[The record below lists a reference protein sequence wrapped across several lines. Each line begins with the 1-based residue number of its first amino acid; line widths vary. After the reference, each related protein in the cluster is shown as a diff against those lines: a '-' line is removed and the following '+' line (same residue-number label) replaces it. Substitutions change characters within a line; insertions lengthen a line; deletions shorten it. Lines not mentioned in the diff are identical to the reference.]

1 MYLNTEFK
9 MNGKNAFRRN
19 YWPCVGATLV
29 VSLLTGGGTSVA
41 SNASDVSSLATNTFS
56 GSTSATDHIM
66 SIPTGL
72 AGMAVSILGVV
83 AILAVLFSIFV
94 SNVMEVGGDRFFI
107 QNRDSAPTVG
117 TIFDGFKSGNYL
129 NIVKTMFLKDLYTF
143 LWTLL
148 LIIPGIVKSF
158 EYLMVPYILA
168 ENPGMDSREAFALS
182 KQMMDGEKANAFM
195 LGLSFIGWYILTI
208 ITCGIAGV
216 FYVYP
221 YVYATY
227 AELYAYNKEK
237 AFQQGWIH

>member
-1 MYLNTEFK
+1 MYLNTELK

-29 VSLLTGGGTSVA
+29 VSLLTGGSVSA
-41 SNASDVSSLATNTFS
+41 VSNASDVSDLANIFS

-83 AILAVLFSIFV
+83 AILAVLFSFFV
-94 SNVMEVGGDRFFI
+94 SNVIEVGGDRFFI

-168 ENPGMDSREAFALS
+168 ENPGMDGKEAFALS

-195 LGLSFIGWYILTI
+195 LGLSFIGWGIVAV

-216 FYVYP
+216 FYVNP
-221 YVYATY
+221 YVNATY

>member
-1 MYLNTEFK
+1 MYLNTELK

-29 VSLLTGGGTSVA
+29 VSLLTGGSVSA
-41 SNASDVSSLATNTFS
+41 VSNASDVSDLANIFS

-83 AILAVLFSIFV
+83 AILAVLFSFFV

-148 LIIPGIVKSF
+148 LIVPGIVKSF

-168 ENPGMDSREAFALS
+168 ENPGMDGKEAFALS

-195 LGLSFIGWYILTI
+195 LGLSFIGWGIVAV

-216 FYVYP
+216 FYVNP
-221 YVYATY
+221 YVNATY

-237 AFQQGWIH
+237 AFRQGWIH

>member
-1 MYLNTEFK
+1 MYLNTELK

-19 YWPCVGATLV
+19 YWPCVGASIV
-29 VSLLTGGGTSVA
+29 VTLLTVGGGGSSVA
-41 SNASDVSSLATNTFS
+41 SNASDLSDIFS
-56 GSTSATDHIM
+56 DSATSVDHIIN
-66 SIPTGL
+66 IPTGL
-72 AGMAVSILGVV
+72 AGMAVSIVGVI
-83 AILAVLFSIFV
+83 AILAVLFSFFV

-148 LIIPGIVKSF
+148 LIIPGIIKSF

-168 ENPGMDSREAFALS
+168 ENPGMDSKEAFALS

-195 LGLSFIGWYILTI
+195 LGLSFIGWYILSLF
-208 ITCGIAGV
+208 TCGLLNI
-216 FYVYP
+216 FYVNP
-221 YVYATY
+221 YVNATY

>member
-1 MYLNTEFK
+1 MYLNTELK
-9 MNGKNAFRRN
+9 MNGKNAFHRN

-29 VSLLTGGGTSVA
+29 VSLLTGGSVSA
-41 SNASDVSSLATNTFS
+41 VSNASDVSDLANIFS

-83 AILAVLFSIFV
+83 AILAVLFSFFV

-148 LIIPGIVKSF
+148 LIIPGIVMSF

-168 ENPGMDSREAFALS
+168 ENPGMDGKEAFALS

-195 LGLSFIGWYILTI
+195 LGLSFIGWEIVAV

-216 FYVYP
+216 FYVNP
-221 YVYATY
+221 YVNATY

-237 AFQQGWIH
+237 AFRQGWIH

>member
-1 MYLNTEFK
+1 MYLNTELK

-19 YWPCVGATLV
+19 YWPCVGAALV
-29 VSLLTGGGTSVA
+29 VGLLTGGGASVA
-41 SNASDVSSLATNTFS
+41 SNASDVSDLADIFS
-56 GSTSATDHIM
+56 GSTSATEHIM
-66 SIPTGL
+66 GIPTGL

-83 AILAVLFSIFV
+83 AILAVLFSFFV
-94 SNVMEVGGDRFFI
+94 SNVIEVGGDRFFI

-117 TIFDGFKSGNYL
+117 TIFDGFKSGKYL

-168 ENPGMDSREAFALS
+168 ENPGMDGKEAFALS

-195 LGLSFIGWYILTI
+195 LGLSFIGWEIVAV

-216 FYVYP
+216 FYVNP
-221 YVYATY
+221 YVNATY

>member
-1 MYLNTEFK
+1 MYLNTELK

-19 YWPCVGATLV
+19 YWPCVGAAVV
-29 VSLLTGGGTSVA
+29 VSLLTVGGGGSSVA
-41 SNASDVSSLATNTFS
+41 SNASDLSDIFS
-56 GSTSATDHIM
+56 DSATSVDHIL

-72 AGMAVSILGVV
+72 AGMAVSIVGAV
-83 AILAVLFSIFV
+83 AILAVLFGFFV
-94 SNVMEVGGDRFFI
+94 SNVIEVGGDRFFI

-117 TIFDGFKSGNYL
+117 TLFDGFKSGNYL
-129 NIVKTMFLKDLYTF
+129 NIVKTMFLRDLYTF

-168 ENPGMDSREAFALS
+168 ENPGMDSKEAFALS

-208 ITCGIAGV
+208 FTCGIAGI
-216 FYVYP
+216 FYVNP

-237 AFQQGWIH
+237 AYQQGWIH

>member
-1 MYLNTEFK
+1 MYLNTELK

-158 EYLMVPYILA
+158 
-168 ENPGMDSREAFALS
+168 D
-182 KQMMDGEKANAFM
+182 
-195 LGLSFIGWYILTI
+195 T
-208 ITCGIAGV
+208 
-216 FYVYP
+216 
-221 YVYATY
+221 
-227 AELYAYNKEK
+227 
-237 AFQQGWIH
+237 

>member
-1 MYLNTEFK
+1 
-9 MNGKNAFRRN
+9 
-19 YWPCVGATLV
+19 
-29 VSLLTGGGTSVA
+29 
-41 SNASDVSSLATNTFS
+41 
-56 GSTSATDHIM
+56 
-66 SIPTGL
+66 
-72 AGMAVSILGVV
+72 
-83 AILAVLFSIFV
+83 
-94 SNVMEVGGDRFFI
+94 MEVGGDRFFI

-227 AELYAYNKEK
+227 AEFLRPMMKEK
-237 AFQQGWIH
+237 ALPGRDGFIRTEY

>member
-1 MYLNTEFK
+1 MYLNTELK

-29 VSLLTGGGTSVA
+29 VSLLTGGSVSA
-41 SNASDVSSLATNTFS
+41 VSNASDVSDLADIFS
-56 GSTSATDHIM
+56 GSTSATEHIM
-66 SIPTGL
+66 GIPTGL
-72 AGMAVSILGVV
+72 AGMAVSILGVI
-83 AILAVLFSIFV
+83 AILAVLFSFFV
-94 SNVMEVGGDRFFI
+94 SNVIEVGGDRFFI
-107 QNRDSAPTVG
+107 QNRDSASTVG

-216 FYVYP
+216 FYVNP
-221 YVYATY
+221 YVNATY

-237 AFQQGWIH
+237 AFRQGWIH

>member
-1 MYLNTEFK
+1 MYLNTELK

-19 YWPCVGATLV
+19 YWPCVGAAVV
-29 VSLLTGGGTSVA
+29 VSLLTVGGGGSSVA
-41 SNASDVSSLATNTFS
+41 SNASDLSDIFS
-56 GSTSATDHIM
+56 DSTTSVDHIM
-66 SIPTGL
+66 SIPAGL
-72 AGMAVSILGVV
+72 AGMAVSILGVI
-83 AILAVLFSIFV
+83 AILAVLFSFFV
-94 SNVMEVGGDRFFI
+94 SNVIEVGGDRFFI
-107 QNRDSAPTVG
+107 QNRDSTPTVG
-117 TIFDGFKSGNYL
+117 TIFDGFKSGKYL

-168 ENPGMDSREAFALS
+168 ENPGMDSKEAFALS

-208 ITCGIAGV
+208 ITCGIAGI
-216 FYVYP
+216 FYVNP

>member
-1 MYLNTEFK
+1 MYLNTELK

-19 YWPCVGATLV
+19 YWPCVGAALV
-29 VSLLTGGGTSVA
+29 VELLTGGGVPVV
-41 SNASDVSSLATNTFS
+41 SNASDVSDLADIFS
-56 GSTSATDHIM
+56 GSTSATEHIM
-66 SIPTGL
+66 GIPTGL
-72 AGMAVSILGVV
+72 AGMAVSILGVI
-83 AILAVLFSIFV
+83 AILAVLFSFFV
-94 SNVMEVGGDRFFI
+94 SNVIKVGGDRFFI

-195 LGLSFIGWYILTI
+195 LGLSFIGWEIVAV
-208 ITCGIAGV
+208 ITCEIADV
-216 FYVYP
+216 FYVNP
-221 YVYATY
+221 YVNATY

>member
-1 MYLNTEFK
+1 MYLNTELK

-19 YWPCVGATLV
+19 YWPCVGAAVV
-29 VSLLTGGGTSVA
+29 VSLLTVGGGGSSVA
-41 SNASDVSSLATNTFS
+41 SNASDLSDIFS
-56 GSTSATDHIM
+56 DSTTSVDHIM
-66 SIPTGL
+66 SIPAGL
-72 AGMAVSILGVV
+72 AGMAVSILGVI
-83 AILAVLFSIFV
+83 AILAVLFSFFV
-94 SNVMEVGGDRFFI
+94 SNVIEVGGDRFFI

-117 TIFDGFKSGNYL
+117 TIFDGFKSGKYL

-168 ENPGMDSREAFALS
+168 ENPGMDSKEAFALS

-208 ITCGIAGV
+208 ITCGIAGI
-216 FYVYP
+216 FYVNP